1 MLGAWWCP
9 FSLQLFSAGLH
20 GWACVR
26 VCVCVYVR
34 MCVCVCG
41 GRLGTGGI
49 ILLLVH
55 SYLYFMHLCF
65 LA

>member
-1 MLGAWWCP
+1 MGVRVRVCAWMGVRVC
-9 FSLQLFSAGLH
+9 
-20 GWACVR
+20 ACVR
-26 VCVCVYVR
+26 VCVYVR

-55 SYLYFMHLCF
+55 FYLHFMHLCF
-65 LA
+65 

>member
-1 MLGAWWCP
+1 MGVRVRVCAWMGVRVC
-9 FSLQLFSAGLH
+9 ACVRVCVC
-20 GWACVR
+20 ACVR
-26 VCVCVYVR
+26 VCVCV
-34 MCVCVCG
+34 CD